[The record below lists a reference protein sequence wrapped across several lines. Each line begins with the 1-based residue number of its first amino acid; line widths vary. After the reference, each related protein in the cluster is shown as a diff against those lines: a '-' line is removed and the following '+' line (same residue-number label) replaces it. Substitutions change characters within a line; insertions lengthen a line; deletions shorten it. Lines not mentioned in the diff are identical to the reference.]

1 MRCCLNK
8 LGVVFLIILVSIL
21 TAVSCNQESPAVKIV
36 SLPPTTTA
44 VPRPQTTPANRPPA
58 IENATALPVTATITA
73 TATTS
78 LTTYTIQPGDTLF
91 IIGNRFAV
99 SVEELTEANDL
110 DNPNDITAGQTLLIP
125 EQAAAE
131 TAVPPAATL
140 TATPPPTATALSQTT
155 PEGETGDEGTAVPPD
170 NLEPT
175 GRLEL
180 THPFTM
186 MVEESGVITVEII
199 ADPELATIGQHDPH
213 VTGVIRIDADYIDG
227 ERARYE
233 QTIELF
239 PLMSAELNAPA
250 FDVFPS
256 GGNNVRL
263 PRVISTTLPAV
274 WTWDIIATTPGE
286 TQIITVNL
294 YKEPEEGTSVP
305 ILTNSITRNIQV
317 MAKSRW
323 SQIADG
329 LADNVLLLLGTGGPL
344 GLLLAFVTYRASKE
358 NERLKK
364 EVAYH
369 QRQRQQVLDKE
380 RDKSPA

>member
-1 MRCCLNK
+1 MNK
-8 LGVVFLIILVSIL
+8 LGVVFLIILVSML
-21 TAVSCNQESPAVKIV
+21 TAVSCNQESPAVQIV

-44 VPRPQTTPANRPPA
+44 VPRPQTTPVNRPPA
-58 IENATALPVTATITA
+58 IENATALTVTATLTA
-73 TATTS
+73 TATTT

-91 IIGNRFAV
+91 IIGNRFDV

-110 DNPNDITAGQTLLIP
+110 GDPNDITAGQTLLIP
-125 EQAAAE
+125 EQVAAE
-131 TAVPPAATL
+131 TAVPPAATQ
-140 TATPPPTATALSQTT
+140 TATPPPTATAPSQTT

-180 THPFTM
+180 THPLTM
-186 MVEESGVITVEII
+186 VVKESGVITVEII

-213 VTGVIRIDADYIDG
+213 VTGVIRIDADYSDG

-256 GGNNVRL
+256 GGSNVRL
-263 PRVISTTLPAV
+263 PRVISTTLPTV

-286 TQIITVNL
+286 TQIITMNL
-294 YKEPEEGTSVP
+294 YKEPEDGNSVP
-305 ILTNSITRNIQV
+305 ILTNSISRNIQV

-323 SQIADG
+323 SQIVDG

-344 GLLLAFVTYRASKE
+344 GLLLAYVTYRASKE
-358 NERLKK
+358 NERLKQ

-369 QRQRQQVLDKE
+369 KKQQILDKE
-380 RDKSPA
+380 SDKSPS